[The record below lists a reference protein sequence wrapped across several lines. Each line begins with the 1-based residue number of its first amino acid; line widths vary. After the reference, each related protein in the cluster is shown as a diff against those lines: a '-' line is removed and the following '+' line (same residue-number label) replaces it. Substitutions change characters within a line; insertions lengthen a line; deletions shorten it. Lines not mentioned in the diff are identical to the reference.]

1 MERADAHLHL
11 FADGY
16 PGRYG
21 RSPAGGDELA
31 VYRTLRH
38 EHGIARALVV
48 GYEGGPEFTGNNR
61 HLARLAAEHDWIA
74 PLAYVPVTGVD
85 PAGLDRI
92 RSAGFTGLAA
102 YLPDPAAAD
111 TFADWLTRTATVLA
125 DTATLL
131 SLNAPPEAAGR
142 LGRALAALDGCPVL
156 FSHLGL
162 PGRYPAVPDPQ
173 VAADRLAPLTDLA
186 RLPHVGVK
194 VSGLYAVGD
203 PAEGYPHPAAR
214 PFVETLLHHFGAQ
227 RLYWGSDFAPSLDH
241 VSFAQTLHPVGLDG
255 LSAAEAADV
264 YGGNLLR
271 ALDRRATATR

>member
-31 VYRTLRH
+31 VYRTLRR

-48 GYEGGPEFTGNNR
+48 GYEGGSEFTGNNR
-61 HLARLAAEHDWIA
+61 HLARLAAAHDWIA

-85 PAGLDRI
+85 RAGLDRF
-92 RSAGFTGLAA
+92 RAAGFAGIAA
-102 YLPDPAAAD
+102 YLPDPASAD
-111 TFADWLTRTATVLA
+111 TFAGWLALVAGALNDAATV
-125 DTATLL
+125 L
-131 SLNAPPEAAGR
+131 SLNAAPEAAGR
-142 LGRALAALDGCPVL
+142 LGRALATLDGCPVL

-162 PGRYPAVPDPQ
+162 PGRQSTVPGPQ
-173 VAADRLAPLTDLA
+173 DAADRLAPLTDLA

-194 VSGLYAVGD
+194 VSGLYAVSD
-203 PAEGYPHPAAR
+203 PADGYPHAAAR
-214 PFVETLLHHFGAQ
+214 PFVDLLLHRFGAR

-264 YGGNLLR
+264 FGGNLCR
-271 ALDRRATATR
+271 ALRR